1 MISLYFGGCPHPASG
16 DQAGG
21 ADWGRETRR
30 TRLRREMKFLDDG
43 GGSEPGKE
51 VGARQCGRG
60 SAGPGVTGLGW
71 GGGRWQEQD
80 VCPGQ

>member
-30 TRLRREMKFLDDG
+30 TRLRGEMKFLDDG
-43 GGSEPGKE
+43 GGSEPGEE
-51 VGARQCGRG
+51 VGTGQCGSG

-71 GGGRWQEQD
+71 GGGRWWE
-80 VCPGQ
+80 